1 MLYAHKNITPFN
13 PYNKSVRQI
22 LSLFFRKQMESSEK
36 TAQGHIISDKKI
48 QTQIHLIPKFMLL
61 NPMSVV
67 FNFFFTSYTGT
78 QFKESK

>member
-1 MLYAHKNITPFN
+1 
-13 PYNKSVRQI
+13 
-22 LSLFFRKQMESSEK
+22 MESSEK

-67 FNFFFTSYTGT
+67 FNFFFYQLYRYTV
-78 QFKESK
+78 